1 MMLPNF
7 ILPAKSLLI
16 FYEYFLYRL
25 VLQHTC
31 PSLQRRSS
39 GFHSVLM
46 SSGRHPVS
54 SVVTAEQGTLAKW
67 FRNSIPGLLSQ
78 KKNKALNSWLR
89 FLCFLLPCDLELWMG
104 CSDRPND
111 IHSHTGFHSL
121 VSSLLCL
128 FLFSRSSGWSPNLVA

>member
-16 FYEYFLYRL
+16 FYKYFLYCL

-39 GFHSVLM
+39 GFHSILM

-54 SVVTAEQGTLAKW
+54 SMVTVEQGTLAKW

-78 KKNKALNSWLR
+78 KKSFKFLAQISLFSFALWPGVMNGLLR
-89 FLCFLLPCDLELWMG
+89 QAKW
-104 CSDRPND
+104 
-111 IHSHTGFHSL
+111 HSL
-121 VSSLLCL
+121 SHWLSLTCVLTAL
-128 FLFSRSSGWSPNLVA
+128 SLSFF